1 MRIPSIFYTTSVR
14 KYQRKSVYKIYRK
27 TENGWKVLKDVNK
40 HEIHKPAAIAHNQ
53 SQSQSQEKSKAK
65 SVDLPKDRTN
75 HRENEMKIQML
86 SKSLYEQI
94 FKNNHKPTPDEQ
106 TIQK

>member
-1 MRIPSIFYTTSVR
+1 MRVPSIFYTTSVR

-27 TENGWKVLKDVNK
+27 TENGWKVLENVNK
-40 HEIHKPAAIAHNQ
+40 NEIHKPAISAHNQ
-53 SQSQSQEKSKAK
+53 TQSQEKSKAK
-65 SVDLPKDRTN
+65 SDDLLKNRPT

-94 FKNNHKPTPDEQ
+94 FKNNHKPTPDEK